1 VNHTF
6 TEEELQ
12 TKLKRSGVLRQKF
25 ISLERS
31 SLNARRK
38 EAEYN
43 SDTEAIAK
51 IDEQL
56 RALEGPKLAFGTSL
70 YKAGPQTPQGKTQQ
84 QRLAEINA
92 ANRKLNTQN
101 VRKAQI
107 KERKAEALRRAAV
120 ERGEAAADPFA
131 RVKIAPKTHFNAD
144 DHLKAPKKKLDDLFD
159 GGSDTS
165 RAATP
170 ASGALTGTATPVK
183 RESRRFDINEVYK
196 AVSVSPGPPERSSQ
210 GPEEK
215 TANTSGD
222 KKQKDNW
229 LQRKPCDDEV
239 LASMD
244 FGIDIDVF

>member
-12 TKLKRSGVLRQKF
+12 NKLKRSGVLKQKY
-25 ISLERS
+25 IPLERS
-31 SLNARRK
+31 TLNARRK

-70 YKAGPQTPQGKTQQ
+70 HKPESSTPQGKTQQ

-92 ANRKLNTQN
+92 ANRRLNTQN

-107 KERKAEALRRAAV
+107 KERKAEALRRAAI
-120 ERGEAAADPFA
+120 ERGEAVADPFA

-144 DHLKAPKKKLDDLFD
+144 DHLKVPKKRVDDLFD

-170 ASGALTGTATPVK
+170 ASGVLTGTTTPVK
-183 RESRRFDINEVYK
+183 KELRSFDISEVYK
-196 AVSVSPGPPERSSQ
+196 AVSVSPGPPEKSSQ
-210 GPEEK
+210 GNEEETAK
-215 TANTSGD
+215 TSSD
-222 KKQKDNW
+222 KKKKDNW
-229 LQRKPCDDEV
+229 FQRKPCDDEV

-244 FGIDIDVF
+244 FGIDIDVC